1 MVTQATVLRCPEAPE
16 QIHEHQCEPELLRLE
31 WRGDGLHFIDPEGS
45 DTPVTA
51 RRCFPWSA
59 PGTHVSLRDHDETEV
74 ALVEDVAGL
83 GAKSRAAAEKA
94 LAESSFVMEIVRIDS
109 IDEEFE
115 VRAWKVRTRQ
125 GQRRFQTRR
134 DEWPRALPGGDH
146 LIRDVAG
153 DIYRV
158 ADVDTL
164 DERSRELLWAFM
176 D

>member
-1 MVTQATVLRCPEAPE
+1 MGHQAAILRRPDASERERESRREAAR
-16 QIHEHQCEPELLRLE
+16 LRLE
-31 WRGDGLHFIDPEGS
+31 WRADGLHVIGSEGD

-59 PGTHVSLRDHDETEV
+59 PGTHVSLRDHEENEI
-74 ALVEDVAGL
+74 ALVEDVGGL
-83 GAKSRAAAEKA
+83 DPQSRAAVEKA

-115 VRAWKVRTRQ
+115 IRAWNVRTRQ
-125 GQRRFQTRR
+125 GPRRFQTRR
-134 DEWPRALPGGDH
+134 DAWPRELPGGGH

-153 DIYRV
+153 DVYRV
-158 ADVDTL
+158 ADLDAL
-164 DERSRELLWAFM
+164 DERSRELLWALM